1 MAVMKG
7 LVVARMHGQW
17 MVMAPTRQTGF
28 NTLEEAMAFAY
39 EAAQWTRAD
48 DGAAVESYAAVNGG

>member
-17 MVMAPTRQTGF
+17 IVMAPTRQTGF
-28 NTLEEAMAFAY
+28 NTLQEAMTFAY
-39 EAAQWTRAD
+39 EAAN
-48 DGAAVESYAAVNGG
+48 GAGDNHGAVDESLLAVHSR

>member
-28 NTLEEAMAFAY
+28 NTLQEAMSFAY
-39 EAAQWTRAD
+39 ETAEWARNN
-48 DGAAVESYAAVNGG
+48 DGAVAESYAAVNGG

>member
-28 NTLEEAMAFAY
+28 NTLQEAMAFAY
-39 EAAQWTRAD
+39 ETANWAGD
-48 DGAAVESYAAVNGG
+48 NDGALAGSHEAVHSW

>member
-17 MVMAPTRQTGF
+17 MVMAPHRQTGF
-28 NTLEEAMAFAY
+28 NTLKEAMAFAY
-39 EAAQWTRAD
+39 ETAD
-48 DGAAVESYAAVNGG
+48 WAGNHDGATARGYEAIHSR

>member
-7 LVVARMHGQW
+7 LIVARMHGQW

-28 NTLEEAMAFAY
+28 NTLQEAMAFAY
-39 EAAQWTRAD
+39 ETANGEGNN
-48 DGAAVESYAAVNGG
+48 DGAVVGSYEAVHSR

>member
-1 MAVMKG
+1 MAVKKG

-48 DGAAVESYAAVNGG
+48 DGASAESYAAVHGG

>member
-1 MAVMKG
+1 MKG

-28 NTLEEAMAFAY
+28 NTLKEAMAFAY
-39 EAAQWTRAD
+39 EAANWTGD
-48 DGAAVESYAAVNGG
+48 HDGAASKSYATVHGG